1 MPTQTRD
8 TTTEESRRDL
18 PPRRRLLARMVAWP
32 AVVVYVA
39 GIGANIWLQGRLRPH
54 GDLLL
59 DDALLFV
66 GFGVF
71 TGVGALLV
79 AKRPTNLIGW
89 ILTVVGLTIGVFP
102 WAIPTPAT

>member
-8 TTTEESRRDL
+8 TTAGG
-18 PPRRRLLARMVAWP
+18 RRRHLSTRRRTLARMVAWL

-39 GIGANIWLQGRLRPH
+39 GIGANIWLQGRPRPH
-54 GDLLL
+54 GDPLL

-66 GFGVF
+66 EFGVF